1 MEPGSRQF
9 LVRQGRQS
17 IVCRLDLRGM
27 EDELA
32 ILSSRRTSI
41 ELAQQVLQQ
50 TGSDP
55 ARWLPEFHRQL
66 RQSAAASV
74 SPHP

>member
-17 IVCRLDLRGM
+17 VVCRLDLRGM

-32 ILSSRRTSI
+32 ILSSRRSSI
-41 ELAQQVLQQ
+41 ELAQKVLQR
-50 TGSDP
+50 TGPDP
-55 ARWLPEFHRQL
+55 VQWLPEFHRLL
-66 RQSAAASV
+66 RQNAAPDV
-74 SPHP
+74 SPNP

>member
-27 EDELA
+27 DEELA
-32 ILSSRRTSI
+32 ILSSRRSSI
-41 ELAQQVLQQ
+41 ELAHKVLQQ
-50 TGSDP
+50 TGADP
-55 ARWLPEFHRQL
+55 ACWLPEFHRLL

-74 SPHP
+74 SPNP